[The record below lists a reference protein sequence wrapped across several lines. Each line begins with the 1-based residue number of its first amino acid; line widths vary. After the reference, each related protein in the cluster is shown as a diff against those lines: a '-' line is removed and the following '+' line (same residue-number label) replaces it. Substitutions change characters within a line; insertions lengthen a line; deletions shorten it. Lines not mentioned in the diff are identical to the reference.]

1 MSEISRTKVTDVSL
15 NNPLWLS
22 IKAKYQSTVW
32 TSAAAVVALSAW
44 YCEYYKA
51 RLLCGWP
58 AGRCSQRRRFSCCSW
73 RGLTQKRGNVCRDQ
87 QNTCVDLTRE
97 NVHHRLSSVLNG
109 GTFSV
114 NLQNV
119 GRSASPPH
127 AVLAPVQR
135 FAPERS
141 KHKSSF
147 CWRFFCH
154 AKSTF
159 DTLPSAGLKANW
171 KCIWKFQSGKLPS
184 KFHIV
189 WDKMCVTI

>member
-15 NNPLWLS
+15 HNPLWLS
-22 IKAKYQSTVW
+22 IKAKYQSAVW
-32 TSAAAVVALSAW
+32 MSVAAVVALSAW
-44 YCEYYKA
+44 CCECDKA

-58 AGRCSQRRRFSCCSW
+58 AGRCSQRWRFSCCSR
-73 RGLTQKRGNVCRDQ
+73 RGQTQKRGNVCRDQ
-87 QNTCVDLTRE
+87 QNTCVDLRRE
-97 NVHHRLSSVLNG
+97 NVHDGLSSVLNG
-109 GTFSV
+109 ETFSLTKPHV

-119 GRSASPPH
+119 GRTASPPH

-154 AKSTF
+154 AKWTF
-159 DTLPSAGLKANW
+159 DTAIGRAES
-171 KCIWKFQSGKLPS
+171 KLEMHLEIS
-184 KFHIV
+184 V
-189 WDKMCVTI
+189 RETSL